1 MTEGF
6 MGRKVLNETAL
17 RAAAAMTRAGASAR
31 EAAEEIGVRRDT
43 LYRAL
48 RKAGIEWK
56 RGVGAAGKKHTPGR
70 AKELERLLGEGR
82 TLKSACAQV
91 GIAISTAYRWEGK
104 GWITLNVRNRQR
116 GWVGEEKYRRIYER
130 YKADE
135 GITVEELGKIY
146 GVEYKTLLCGWRR
159 LGLELN
165 PERVRAARAQG
176 GKSSKCEISDGQLRK
191 AWEKYSARGSYAS
204 SAQIKKEM
212 GLSWERIKREWARM
226 GYDVEGVVRHKY
238 DREHGRGTYNAM
250 IRGRQAARESG
261 GTGSARRGTAAS

>member
-1 MTEGF
+1 

-31 EAAEEIGVRRDT
+31 EAAEEIGGRRDT

-48 RKAGIEWK
+48 GKAGIEWK
-56 RGVGAAGKKHTPGR
+56 RGVGSAGKKHTPGR
-70 AKELERLLGEGR
+70 AKELERLLSAGQ

-135 GITVEELGKIY
+135 NITVEELGKIY

-165 PERVRAARAQG
+165 PERVRAARAHG
-176 GKSSKCEISDGQLRK
+176 GQSSKCEISDGQLRK

-238 DREHGRGTYNAM
+238 DREHGRGTYSERFAS
-250 IRGRQAARESG
+250 RAKQVSRE
-261 GTGSARRGTAAS
+261 